1 KLELNQEALA
11 ADLDNAWE
19 VLAEPIQ
26 TVMRRYGV
34 QGAYEQLKEV
44 TRGKRVRPEDM
55 HALIRSL
62 QIPDAEK
69 QRLLAL
75 TPATYIGKAAELA
88 KRA

>member
-1 KLELNQEALA
+1 
-11 ADLDNAWE
+11 

-34 QGAYEQLKEV
+34 QGAYEKLKAA
-44 TRGKRVRPEDM
+44 TRGQTVTAADL
-55 HALIRSL
+55 HTLIDSL
-62 QIPDAEK
+62 DIPDTDK

-75 TPATYIGKAAELA
+75 TPGAYIGKAIELA